1 MDELQAKIQQIS
13 DTICQRDHMV
23 SMLVTEED
31 QLKTT
36 EAVTRQALEQL
47 PSRPSEAPQYDL
59 PTFPEKTGV
68 IMEDALCN
76 NMGVVYLNQM
86 DGISGQLFPFLIA
99 LQDQYLLPSLRYTG
113 QAYSTEFG
121 FADSLEQIYVYTYAD
136 QKAAATVDVFLG
148 MVDALEQMELTQEEL
163 DGYIISAYSVATMPS
178 TETQDAIDAMTDDLR
193 GFDVARMYQWMEELK
208 TTTMADQQKA
218 VDMLRTVME
227 QMKMVTTGNGNT
239 LSADA
244 DYYDEVYDYRRS

>member
-1 MDELQAKIQQIS
+1 MRTPLQ
-13 DTICQRDHMV
+13 
-23 SMLVTEED
+23 TEEMTNARID
-31 QLKTT
+31 G
-36 EAVTRQALEQL
+36 
-47 PSRPSEAPQYDL
+47 YDL